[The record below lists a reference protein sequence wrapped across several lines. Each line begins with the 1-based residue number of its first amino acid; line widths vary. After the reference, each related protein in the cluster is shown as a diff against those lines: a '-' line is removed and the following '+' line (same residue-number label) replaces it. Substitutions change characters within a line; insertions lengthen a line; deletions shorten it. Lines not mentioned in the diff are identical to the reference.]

1 METFSG
7 KITIEA
13 DIEIAGMVVGDVT
26 VPSGR
31 TMCLSGMVSG
41 DVIVESIGCAIIRG
55 MVNGCVPVY
64 GESGSS
70 CHSRSIQCSA
80 DGQDILRCIHRQ
92 RHAPSQSSCY
102 ILL

>member
-55 MVNGCVPVY
+55 MVNGCVRNKGGRVEIFGMVAELADSDPNVP
-64 GESGSS
+64 
-70 CHSRSIQCSA
+70 SIINQNA
-80 DGQDILRCIHRQ
+80 IVNGIR
-92 RHAPSQSSCY
+92 Y
-102 ILL
+102 